1 MTQMADPL
9 TALMYSVQVMNFLK
23 MLIQKT
29 LKDREESNLGDAI
42 PPQNDPSDENGHK
55 NPSVT
60 LNSQPEEGSRRPSFV
75 NEEPLL
81 NSPAHSTE
89 DKPTETVA
97 AERDTAALAGQTSE
111 VLTSMEGTP
120 NFSQLALVALAPTAD
135 ASNAMAVNSLR
146 DKGSRIPNSW
156 RTRKGKGQSGTHAT
170 SRAEKSRGVSI
181 VSRINRKV
189 ERIEACR

>member
-1 MTQMADPL
+1 M
-9 TALMYSVQVMNFLK
+9 MNFLK
-23 MLIQKT
+23 MLIKKT

-60 LNSQPEEGSRRPSFV
+60 LNSQPEEGSRCPSFI

-89 DKPTETVA
+89 EKPTETVA
-97 AERDTAALAGQTSE
+97 AEQDTAAPAGQTSE

-135 ASNAMAVNSLR
+135 ATNAIAVNSLQG
-146 DKGSRIPNSW
+146 KGSRIPYSW
-156 RTRKGKGQSGTHAT
+156 RPRKGKGQSGTHAT
-170 SRAEKSRGVSI
+170 SAAEKSRGVSI
-181 VSRINRKV
+181 VSRINCKV
-189 ERIEACR
+189 ERIEAWR